1 MDFFSICPIHPTAI
15 ISRLS
20 RLCLPNLPCYN
31 EKNANERAAQMVR
44 KRDYINAWINDLTN
58 EDKINQ
64 ALLELNRNESRYYKM
79 YQRDLNLTPPMV
91 STSNNSVTIIK
102 LNAAIKYTLHTLLDE
117 LYYLHQLK
125 QNDRDTMI
133 QQVILNEHI
142 EEEEARL
149 IRYLNLLNNFVG
161 YTYTVKLKPK
171 AKN

>member
-1 MDFFSICPIHPTAI
+1 
-15 ISRLS
+15 
-20 RLCLPNLPCYN
+20 
-31 EKNANERAAQMVR
+31 MVR

-117 LYYLHQLK
+117 LYYLHLK
-125 QNDRDTMI
+125 LSN
-133 QQVILNEHI
+133 
-142 EEEEARL
+142 
-149 IRYLNLLNNFVG
+149 
-161 YTYTVKLKPK
+161 
-171 AKN
+171 